1 MLKKQGQIVNID
13 EDSTAEN
20 IDEIIDII
28 ENCVVENINE
38 SPVLSDTEGNTGDEG
53 VRNGNRDGKEEE
65 SKEKIEESMAERNKV
80 RERGGEEKREKEQES
95 DLLIVIDPRSHLEV
109 ADYPKHR

>member
-38 SPVLSDTEGNTGDEG
+38 SQVLNDTEGNTGDEG

-80 RERGGEEKREKEQES
+80 RER
-95 DLLIVIDPRSHLEV
+95 D
-109 ADYPKHR
+109 

>member
-1 MLKKQGQIVNID
+1 MLKKQEQKVNID

-38 SPVLSDTEGNTGDEG
+38 SQVLNDTEVNTGDEG
-53 VRNGNRDGKEEE
+53 IRNGNRDGKEEE
-65 SKEKIEESMAERNKV
+65 SKEKIEKSMAERNKSK
-80 RERGGEEKREKEQES
+80 ERCFPS
-95 DLLIVIDPRSHLEV
+95 RS
-109 ADYPKHR
+109 

>member
-1 MLKKQGQIVNID
+1 MLKKQEQKVNID
-13 EDSTAEN
+13 EESKEEN

-38 SPVLSDTEGNTGDEG
+38 IQVLNDTEGSTGDEG
-53 VRNGNRDGKEEE
+53 SSNENRDGKEEE
-65 SKEKIEESMAERNKV
+65 SKEKIGKSMVERNEV
-80 RERGGEEKREKEQES
+80 RERDVEEKREKEQES